1 MKKKYRVILLLSILL
16 TACAVDLPVPPA
28 AYNTFGLTM
37 ESDLENTEKAKEIEA
52 FYQQGREGTF
62 TGADELSIYFKVF
75 RQKNDNSPAIMISS
89 GRTEAAIKYK
99 ELIFDLYKIGYSVY
113 IHDHRGQGLSGRMLE
128 DPDMGYVREF
138 QHYIDDMHQ
147 FYRQEVEPKNHKA
160 VFLIAHSMGGAIGMT
175 YLEQFPDDFQA
186 ASFSSPML
194 ELPNGACGGT
204 KLLMGKKIKY
214 AMGQG
219 PYREEPVRFSK
230 NKLTGSELRYNRMN
244 AAYLAEPRAR
254 LGGAT
259 YQWVNESCDQF
270 EYMEEHIGQIETPFI
285 IFSAEN
291 EQIVKEKGHQR
302 FVELAQE
309 QGKDARGY
317 LIHDAQHELLIEK
330 DQQRM
335 QTINQTLWFFESI
348 LNQKNASSN

>member
-1 MKKKYRVILLLSILL
+1 
-16 TACAVDLPVPPA
+16 
-28 AYNTFGLTM
+28 
-37 ESDLENTEKAKEIEA
+37 
-52 FYQQGREGTF
+52 
-62 TGADELSIYFKVF
+62 
-75 RQKNDNSPAIMISS
+75 
-89 GRTEAAIKYK
+89 
-99 ELIFDLYKIGYSVY
+99 
-113 IHDHRGQGLSGRMLE
+113 
-128 DPDMGYVREF
+128 
-138 QHYIDDMHQ
+138 
-147 FYRQEVEPKNHKA
+147 
-160 VFLIAHSMGGAIGMT
+160 
-175 YLEQFPDDFQA
+175 
-186 ASFSSPML
+186 
-194 ELPNGACGGT
+194 
-204 KLLMGKKIKY
+204 
-214 AMGQG
+214 
-219 PYREEPVRFSK
+219 
-230 NKLTGSELRYNRMN
+230 MN

-335 QTINQTLWFFESI
+335 QTINQTLWFFESV

>member
-28 AYNTFGLTM
+28 AYNTFGLTL
-37 ESDLENTEKAKEIEA
+37 ESDLEKAEKVKEIEA
-52 FYQQGREGTF
+52 FYQQGLEGTF
-62 TGADELSIYFKVF
+62 TGADELPIYFKVF
-75 RQKNDNSPAIMISS
+75 RQKKDNSPAIMISS

-99 ELIFDLYKIGYSVY
+99 ELIFDLYKNGYSVY

-138 QHYIDDMHQ
+138 QHYIDDMRQ
-147 FYRQEVEPKNHKA
+147 FYRQEVEPSKHQA

-175 YLEQFPDDFQA
+175 YLEQFPNDFQA
-186 ASFSSPML
+186 AAFSSPML

-204 KLLMGKKIKY
+204 KLLIGKKIKY
-214 AMGQG
+214 ALGQG
-219 PYREEPVRFSK
+219 PYREKPVRFSK
-230 NKLTGSELRYNRMN
+230 NKLTGSEVRYDRMN
-244 AAYLAEPRAR
+244 AAFAAEPKAR
-254 LGGAT
+254 LGGVT
-259 YQWVNESCDQF
+259 YQWVKASCDQF
-270 EYMEEHIGQIETPFI
+270 KYMKEHIGQIQTPFI

-309 QGKDARGY
+309 QGKDGRGF
-317 LIHDAQHELLIEK
+317 LIYDAQHELLIEK

-335 QTINQTLWFFESI
+335 QTINQSLWFFESV
-348 LNQKNASSN
+348 LNQEDTSSN